1 MAFHAFFGLS
11 IILGTGLLVPEWFG
25 AMGRTWGDSPLVDQ
39 QNGGELA
46 WGLGE
51 FPTLALAILVTWAW
65 SKSDDRINKRRDRSA
80 DRDGDLELEAYN
92 DMLTARAEAD
102 RRLSRG

>member
-11 IILGTGLLVPEWFG
+11 IILGTSLLVPDWYG
-25 AMGRTWGDSPLVDQ
+25 AMGRTWGDSPLIDQ

-65 SKSDDRINKRRDRSA
+65 SKSDERINKRRDRLA
-80 DRDGDLELEAYN
+80 EREGDKELEAYN
-92 DMLTARAEAD
+92 EMLEGLARAQPRSLRD
-102 RRLSRG
+102 

>member
-1 MAFHAFFGLS
+1 
-11 IILGTGLLVPEWFG
+11 
-25 AMGRTWGDSPLVDQ
+25 MGRTWGDSPLVDQ

-65 SKSDDRINKRRDRSA
+65 SKSDDRINKRRDRKA
-80 DRDGDLELEAYN
+80 DRDGDLELDAYN
-92 DMLTARAEAD
+92 EMLKARANAD
-102 RRLSRG
+102 RRVSRS